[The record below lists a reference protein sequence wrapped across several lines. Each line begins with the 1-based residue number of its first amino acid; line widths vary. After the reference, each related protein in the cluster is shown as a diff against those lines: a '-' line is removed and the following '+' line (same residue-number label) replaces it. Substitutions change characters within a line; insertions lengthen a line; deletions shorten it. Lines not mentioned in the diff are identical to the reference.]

1 MKFNKFLIIFI
12 FLITLLLMSV
22 GYSSFATD
30 LDVQGMAEITGTW
43 NIKITKV
50 ETTFISPE
58 VTEITPTFT
67 DNTVNLN
74 VKLNK
79 PGDKVI
85 YTITIKNTGT
95 IDATL
100 QGLIFNDEVDGSEAI
115 SYTVSKIPEDL
126 NAGDETTI
134 EITITYNDNVT
145 EMPLVKTKT
154 LTGTIAYVQK

>member
-50 ETTFISPE
+50 EATFISPE
-58 VTEITPTFT
+58 VTETTPTFT